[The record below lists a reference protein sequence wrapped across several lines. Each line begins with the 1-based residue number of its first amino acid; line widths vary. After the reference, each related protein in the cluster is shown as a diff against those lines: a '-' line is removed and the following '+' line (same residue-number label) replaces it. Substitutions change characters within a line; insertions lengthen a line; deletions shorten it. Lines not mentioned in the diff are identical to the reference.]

1 MKKFPLHLDG
11 KLSKISKSSKSHNLI
26 SRKSVPPFRSSRL
39 QMFFKVNVLK
49 RCDVATENH
58 LRWSSSSPPALKPYK
73 KKTTTM
79 VFSCEYSKKIK
90 NNFFHR
96 RPLGPSLPFIPTIR
110 NYYWKNRLVIL
121 FTSTHPTK
129 QLNACFKVD
138 TRKGRSRRVKSV

>member
-26 SRKSVPPFRSSRL
+26 SRKSVPSFRSSRL
-39 QMFFKVNVLK
+39 QMFFKLNILK
-49 RCDVATENH
+49 SYAVATKNQ
-58 LRWSSSSPPALKPYK
+58 LRWSSSSPPALKLYK
-73 KKTTTM
+73 KKLQK

-96 RPLGPSLPFIPTIR
+96 RPPGPSLPFIPTIW

-121 FTSTHPTK
+121 FTSTHPKK

>member
-26 SRKSVPPFRSSRL
+26 SRKSVPSFRSSRL
-39 QMFFKVNVLK
+39 QMFFKVNILK
-49 RCDVATENH
+49 SYAIATKNQ
-58 LRWSSSSPPALKPYK
+58 LRWSSSSPPALKLYK
-73 KKTTTM
+73 KKLQK

-96 RPLGPSLPFIPTIR
+96 RPPGPSLPFIPTIR

>member
-73 KKTTTM
+73 KKTTTI

-96 RPLGPSLPFIPTIR
+96 RPPGPSLPFIPTIR

-138 TRKGRSRRVKSV
+138 TRKGRSRRMKSV